1 MLETLH
7 MQGHDQGMEPIVPAF
22 FDTETTGLGEADRLC
37 QVALKVGED
46 MTYATF
52 RPPVPISLGS
62 MAIHQITNRMVEGLP
77 PFAGSEAHA
86 AFQALA
92 AQEHVVFVAHNALF
106 DIAMLKKEG
115 IEVTRWICTL
125 KVARFLDHDSR
136 AEQYA
141 LQYLR
146 HYFGLEI
153 EGVPHDARG
162 DVIVLE
168 KVFERLVELFIA
180 EERFPQVTTVQGAL
194 REMVRIS
201 TEPSLIRKFPFGKYG
216 GMLLED
222 VAKIDRGYL
231 IWLLS
236 QKTAEPAKDED
247 WIHTL
252 KFHLGR

>member
-1 MLETLH
+1 MPEDVRDT
-7 MQGHDQGMEPIVPAF
+7 EPLVPAF
-22 FDTETTGLGEADRLC
+22 FDTETTGLGEDDRLC
-37 QVALKVGED
+37 QVALKVHED

-52 RPPVPISLGS
+52 RPPVPISIGS
-62 MAIHQITNRMVEGLP
+62 MAVHQITNRMVEGLP
-77 PFAGSEAHA
+77 PFAGSSAHA
-86 AFQALA
+86 TFRDLA
-92 AQEHVVFVAHNALF
+92 AREHVIFVAHNAPF
-106 DIAMLKKEG
+106 DVAMLKKEG
-115 IEVTRWICTL
+115 VDITRWICTL
-125 KVARFLDHDSR
+125 KVARLLDKDCL

-146 HYFGLEI
+146 HYFGLDI
-153 EGVPHDARG
+153 DGVPHDARG

-168 KVFERLVELFIA
+168 KVFARLVELFIA
-180 EERFPQVTTVQGAL
+180 DDRFPMVTTVQDAL
-194 REMVRIS
+194 KEMVRVS
-201 TEPSLIRKFPFGKYG
+201 TEPSLIRKFPFGKYN

-252 KFHLGR
+252 KHHLGR